1 MSRLSISLDGRRI
14 LGPDGK
20 PFFYLA
26 DTAWELFHRLT
37 LDEARHY
44 LATRARQGFTAIQ
57 ATLLAEFDGLRTPN
71 PQGHVPF
78 HDLDPYRPV
87 EAYFADCD
95 RIVEETARLGMY
107 AAILPTWGDKW
118 NSLWGEG
125 PKVFHPETA
134 FVYGA
139 YVGRRYRDHPVIWVL
154 GGDRPIHT
162 AEQLETIRQMARGI
176 RSASPDQLM
185 TFHPPGGH
193 SSAEYL
199 HGEDW
204 IDFHMLQTGHTGRDN
219 PVGRMI
225 QLDLARQPRKPS
237 LDGEPNYEDHPV
249 MAPGWK
255 AMENE
260 WFDAFDC
267 RKQAWRS
274 VLAGACGH
282 TYGCHDVWQMWTP
295 QRPRVNHVR
304 TPWPEAIELPGANQ
318 MRYVRSLCERLAWDK
333 LVADDSL
340 FEGGAGVGGEQGA
353 AARASD
359 GSYALLY
366 VPTPRPIRVN
376 TRRLRE
382 PLTASWYDVVT
393 GTSSSA
399 AVASD
404 GAYHPPSANDALLVL
419 EHIRP

>member
-1 MSRLSISLDGRRI
+1 MNRLRISADGRRI
-14 LGPDGK
+14 LRPDGR

-44 LATRARQGFTAIQ
+44 LTTRAGQGFTAVL

-78 HDLDPYRPV
+78 HDLDPCRPN

-95 RIVEETARLGMY
+95 RIIEETARLGMF
-107 AAILPTWGDKW
+107 AAVLPTWGDKW

-125 PKVFHPETA
+125 PLVFNPENA

-139 YVGRRYRDHPVIWVL
+139 YIGRRYRDLPVIWVL
-154 GGDRPIHT
+154 GGDRPVQT
-162 AEQLETIRQMARGI
+162 ARQLETLRQMARGI
-176 RSASPDQLM
+176 RSASPDQLT
-185 TFHPPGGH
+185 TFHPAGGH
-193 SSAEYL
+193 SSAEYV

-204 IDFHMLQTGHTGRDN
+204 LDFNMLQTGHTGRDN

-225 QLDLARQPRKPS
+225 GLDLARLPRKPT

-255 AMENE
+255 AIDNE

-295 QRPRVNHVR
+295 AHKPVNHVR
-304 TPWPEAIELPGANQ
+304 TPWPEAIQLPGARQ
-318 MRYVRSLCERLAWDK
+318 MAHVRSLCEQLAWER
-333 LVADDSL
+333 LVGDDSL
-340 FEGGAGVGGEQGA
+340 FDGGPGSGAEQGA
-353 AARASD
+353 AARATD
-359 GSYALLY
+359 GSYGLLY
-366 VPTPRPIRVN
+366 LPVGRPVRVD

-382 PLTASWYDVVT
+382 PLLASWYDPRT
-393 GTSSSA
+393 GALTATSA
-399 AVASD
+399 APD
-404 GAYHPPSANDALLVL
+404 GTYAPPTPEDWVL
-419 EHIRP
+419 YLRQGPA